1 MRASH
6 ARIAVISVISW
17 RWSVFLFITVS
28 ARTMKVEIWMNFSI
42 VLLRRPKIVVS
53 SFEPYERNSLL
64 RRSLNLA
71 MLMLMSK
78 SGGSWAF
85 SKVNSG

>member
-1 MRASH
+1 
-6 ARIAVISVISW
+6 
-17 RWSVFLFITVS
+17 
-28 ARTMKVEIWMNFSI
+28 MKVEIWMNFSI
-42 VLLRRPKIVVS
+42 DLSTRPNILVS
-53 SFEPYERNSLL
+53 SLAPYEQNSLL

-78 SGGSWAF
+78 SGGYWAF